1 MLPPLYQ
8 VMEAEGMQLTPGRGA
23 TGYSGVSQQGSRF
36 RARLRPVSSSGGRVQ
51 VRLGWYSTAVE
62 AAVAVARHRLQHG
75 VPTWKRKSDSPP
87 ATQRAA
93 AAARRTARLQQAE
106 DGVPKRKPKGKPKQR
121 KPERKSGALF
131 SQAVDQ
137 PLPCEGSDT
146 ESPTD
151 DENEDVLPPDD
162 ENEDVLPPLSQE
174 EWDLLCG

>member
-1 MLPPLYQ
+1 M
-8 VMEAEGMQLTPGRGA
+8 
-23 TGYSGVSQQGSRF
+23 
-36 RARLRPVSSSGGRVQ
+36 
-51 VRLGWYSTAVE
+51 RLGWYSTAVE

-75 VPTWKRKSDSPP
+75 WKRATTWKRKSDSPP

-106 DGVPKRKPKGKPKQR
+106 DSVPKRKPKGKPKQR

>member
-23 TGYSGVSQQGSRF
+23 TGYSGVFQQGSRF
-36 RARLRPVSSSGGRVQ
+36 GAFQQIRRKEVSGR

-75 VPTWKRKSDSPP
+75 VPTHWKRKSDSPP

-93 AAARRTARLQQAE
+93 AAARRAARLQQAE

-121 KPERKSGALF
+121 KPKRKSGALHAW
-131 SQAVDQ
+131 QAVDQ

-146 ESPTD
+146 ESPSD
-151 DENEDVLPPDD
+151 DENEDVLM
-162 ENEDVLPPLSQE
+162 DVLPPLSQKMF
-174 EWDLLCG
+174 DLLCG

>member
-8 VMEAEGMQLTPGRGA
+8 VMEADGMQLTPGNGV
-23 TGYSGVSQQGSRF
+23 TGYLGVVQQGSRF
-36 RARLRPVSSSGGRVQ
+36 RARLKPVSSSGGRVQ

-75 VPTWKRKSDSPP
+75 VPTHWKRKSDSPP

-93 AAARRTARLQQAE
+93 AAARRAARLQQAE

-146 ESPTD
+146 ESPSD
-151 DENEDVLPPDD
+151 DENEDVLM
-162 ENEDVLPPLSQE
+162 DVLPPLSQE
-174 EWDLLCG
+174 MFDLLCG

>member
-75 VPTWKRKSDSPP
+75 VPTHWKRKSG
-87 ATQRAA
+87 
-93 AAARRTARLQQAE
+93 ARLQQAE

-121 KPERKSGALF
+121 KPKRKSGALF

-151 DENEDVLPPDD
+151 DENEDVLPP
-162 ENEDVLPPLSQE
+162 LSQE
-174 EWDLLCG
+174 EWDLLCGCTCSSGLSL

>member
-23 TGYSGVSQQGSRF
+23 TGYSGVFQQGSRF
-36 RARLRPVSSSGGRVQ
+36 RASLQFLSSRGRGR

-75 VPTWKRKSDSPP
+75 KRKSDSPP

-106 DGVPKRKPKGKPKQR
+106 DSVPKRKPKGKPKQR

-151 DENEDVLPPDD
+151 DENEDVLPP
-162 ENEDVLPPLSQE
+162 LSQE

>member
-23 TGYSGVSQQGSRF
+23 TGYSGVFQQGSRF
-36 RARLRPVSSSGGRVQ
+36 RASLQFLSSRGRGR

-75 VPTWKRKSDSPP
+75 VPTHWKRKSDSPP

-93 AAARRTARLQQAE
+93 AAARRAARLQQAE

-121 KPERKSGALF
+121 KPKRKSGALF

-151 DENEDVLPPDD
+151 DENEDVLPP
-162 ENEDVLPPLSQE
+162 LSQE